1 MTTFDLNFA
10 ADHFA
15 LFGLPRVQTLDLES
29 LESSYRAVQS
39 KVHPDKH
46 AHAGDSDRRLA
57 MQWAT
62 RINEA
67 YRTLKNPLSRAQYVL
82 LLKGVDTATESNTAM
97 PPAFLMEQMEWRE
110 AVQEARAGE
119 DVDELD
125 KLLARLRH
133 QHAGVVGEIERDID
147 RTRDYHAAAA
157 AVRRLMFL
165 EKLQHDILDAIE
177 SLET

>member
-1 MTTFDLNFA
+1 MKERLQLLDPLALETAYHDL
-10 ADHFA
+10 
-15 LFGLPRVQTLDLES
+15 QT
-29 LESSYRAVQS
+29 R
-39 KVHPDKH
+39 VHPDRF
-46 AHAGDSDRRLA
+46 AHLSDADKRVS

-119 DVDELD
+119 DVDVLD

>member
-1 MTTFDLNFA
+1 MSTDFTQDFFS
-10 ADHFA
+10 
-15 LFGLPRVQTLDLES
+15 LFGIAPGFHLDPLALES
-29 LESSYRAVQS
+29 AYHDLQTR
-39 KVHPDKH
+39 VHPDRFVH
-46 AHAGDSDRRLA
+46 LSDAEKRVS

-125 KLLARLRH
+125 RLLARLRH
-133 QHAGVVGEIERDID
+133 QHAGVVVEIERDID